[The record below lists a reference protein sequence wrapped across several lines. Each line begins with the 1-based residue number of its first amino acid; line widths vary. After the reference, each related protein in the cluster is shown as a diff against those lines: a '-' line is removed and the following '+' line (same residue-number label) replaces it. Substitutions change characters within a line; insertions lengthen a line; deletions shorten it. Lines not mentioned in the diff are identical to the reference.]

1 MKCYIL
7 FLLFLSFSFI
17 SSQDKIQEIEYWE
30 KIYSKYTKYFT
41 YFSLKLNRKE
51 GGVIAKYQRAIPKY
65 EFDEETLEFIDIT
78 GDEGLKTYELTNE
91 ELGLKKNKELFKN
104 FDKIKFPEETDFI
117 QSSIFGIPEWHLNVD
132 GKDYKANVKTDFY
145 NEFND
150 LVNIKEIRDYIIN
163 RYNDENKE
171 NDENDENNENKEDDE
186 NNENNN

>member
-17 SSQDKIQEIEYWE
+17 SSLDKIQEIEYWE

-104 FDKIKFPEETDFI
+104 FDKIKFPEETDFRK
-117 QSSIFGIPEWHLNVD
+117 SIFVDFPTWHIVVD
-132 GKDYKANVKTDFY
+132 GKDYQSNVDTSFY
-145 NEFND
+145 TKID
-150 LVNIKEIRDYIIN
+150 GLVNIKKIREYVV
-163 RYNDENKE
+163 
-171 NDENDENNENKEDDE
+171 NNFDN
-186 NNENNN
+186 